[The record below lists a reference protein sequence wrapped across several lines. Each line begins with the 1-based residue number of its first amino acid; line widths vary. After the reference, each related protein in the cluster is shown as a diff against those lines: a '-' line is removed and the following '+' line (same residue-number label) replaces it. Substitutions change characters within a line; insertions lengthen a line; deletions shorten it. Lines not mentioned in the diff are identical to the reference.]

1 MFHACTN
8 WSRCSVSSLAV
19 DTLRSRELDPLR
31 QRGTL
36 FAPGLTPAEL
46 AAAEARFGFLFPLD
60 LRSFLAA
67 ALPLDGF
74 PNWCDLDS
82 SELREV
88 LA

>member
-1 MFHACTN
+1 
-8 WSRCSVSSLAV
+8 V
-19 DTLRSRELDPLR
+19 
-31 QRGTL
+31 
-36 FAPGLTPAEL
+36 L
-46 AAAEARFGFLFPLD
+46 AAAEASFGFLFPLD
-60 LRSFLAA
+60 LRSFLSA